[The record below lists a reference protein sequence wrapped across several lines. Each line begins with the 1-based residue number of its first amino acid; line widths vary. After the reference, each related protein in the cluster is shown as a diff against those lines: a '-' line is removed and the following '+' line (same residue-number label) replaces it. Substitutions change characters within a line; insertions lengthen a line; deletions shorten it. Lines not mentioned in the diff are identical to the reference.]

1 MLELHSTEQSLL
13 VLTERKKK
21 GKISWKEKKKKERKG
36 YFGNT
41 SFGILAVLLFLFKLF
56 VAT

>member
-21 GKISWKEKKKKERKG
+21 GKSAGKKKKKKG
-36 YFGNT
+36 KGAFWKHFIWDFGCIVV
-41 SFGILAVLLFLFKLF
+41 SF
-56 VAT
+56 

>member
-21 GKISWKEKKKKERKG
+21 GKISWKEKKKKERE